1 MESIEE
7 AEADYDDAEAEMEEE
22 MTQYERDMEEWYAS
36 MPQPPTTEEVTSG
49 EEIVA
54 GWVERGTSIMED
66 AQPAIDARNQRIME
80 EYEQH
85 QENDERITNRLM
97 EDVVDAQEDWERD
110 ARNADE
116 RLMSD
121 LEEDGVFDAWE
132 ALGDQIKADMEW
144 METNMRRVRRSTQAL
159 KARAARTQSLAT
171 TAAEAQAEMPT
182 AEEIDAA
189 KATLADW
196 MNRAG
201 DIAERATPAHDVR
214 DQKIAEAWET
224 RERRN
229 QRSFNRGVEDI
240 IDAQQDFEEEVM
252 EA

>member
-1 MESIEE
+1 MARRCPNSRRM
-7 AEADYDDAEAEMEEE
+7 ARRCP
-22 MTQYERDMEEWYAS
+22 TPGEW
-36 MPQPPTTEEVTSG
+36 PG
-49 EEIVA
+49 
-54 GWVERGTSIMED
+54 
-66 AQPAIDARNQRIME
+66 
-80 EYEQH
+80 
-85 QENDERITNRLM
+85 
-97 EDVVDAQEDWERD
+97 
-110 ARNADE
+110 
-116 RLMSD
+116 
-121 LEEDGVFDAWE
+121 
-132 ALGDQIKADMEW
+132 
-144 METNMRRVRRSTQAL
+144 
-159 KARAARTQSLAT
+159 QSLAT